1 MKFYPQRLFNVQ
13 THRNQLES
21 FRKCC
26 HFTLCHSCWCSF
38 IIGIILLIIGIILI
52 CNIIHTSHYNLI
64 IGTGLYFLRK
74 FPEKFLKIF
83 FAYRGNLGI
92 FFLII
97 SSIILISS
105 PMMALFEYNI
115 ERKRSLSTAVTTM
128 AATTTR
134 NHPQRRS
141 TSSILVASHPII
153 ITTATATTSNQRS
166 INNLND
172 NLPDYDDIDKHS
184 VPIHY
189 VYRSSSSSYPRSRLN
204 QAGDQSSIDQLPP
217 PTYNEIISEQQ
228 NDQNNQPAIERSSV
242 DQVATIEPSQIINR
256 IIV

>member
-64 IGTGLYFLRK
+64 IG
-74 FPEKFLKIF
+74 
-83 FAYRGNLGI
+83 I

-128 AATTTR
+128 ATTTTR

-189 VYRSSSSSYPRSRLN
+189 VYRSSSSSYPRRSTN
-204 QAGDQSSIDQLPP
+204 HDQSSIDQLPP
-217 PTYNEIISEQQ
+217 PPTYNEIISQQQ
-228 NDQNNQPAIERSSV
+228 NDQNNQPTIERSSV
-242 DQVATIEPSQIINR
+242 DQIATIEPSQIINR